1 MRIAIGYCWFPI
13 ALGYHLERALLEL
26 GHEVTYVGTPS
37 PHRAG
42 YDQTVPL
49 NELVQHLATLPDLY
63 LWVDP
68 GGRYFPPG
76 IEDLPIPTACYL
88 VDVHLGHWREQVARF
103 FDGVFIAQKD
113 YLPGFRRAVGHDQ
126 VHWLPLGAAPDVH
139 RRLDLPRIY
148 DVGFVGNISY
158 AHRST
163 PRARRL
169 KAIAARWR
177 TNDFYRHYTP
187 DEVGQVYSQSRIVFN
202 TSIAGDVNMRVF
214 EGTASGALVLTDSI
228 ANGLGELFEIGREIV
243 TYKNDADLFDK
254 IAYYLDHEDERQA
267 IAQAGYDRTH
277 TQHTYAHRMKWLLER
292 VTDPS
297 FRRVAPMRG
306 ADESKQWVARRE
318 VYTHLYALDAI
329 LDASR
334 RRKRGALQRAWDVLP
349 CFVRRLIF

>member
-1 MRIAIGYCWFPI
+1 MRIALGYCWTAI
-13 ALGYHLERALLEL
+13 TLGYHLERALLEL

-42 YDQTVPL
+42 YDQSVPV
-49 NELVQHLATLPDLY
+49 NELISHLPARPDLY
-63 LWVDP
+63 FWVDP

-76 IEDLPIPTACYL
+76 IEDLPLPTVCYL
-88 VDVHLGHWREQVARF
+88 VDVHLGHWRQQVARF

-113 YLPGFRRAVGHDQ
+113 YLSVFRKAAGHEQ
-126 VHWLPLGAAPDVH
+126 VYWLPLAAAPHVH
-139 RRLDLPRIY
+139 RRLGLPRIY

-177 TNDFYRHYTP
+177 TNDFYRQYMP
-187 DEVGQVYSQSRIVFN
+187 AEVGEVYSQSRIVFN

-214 EGTASGALVLTDSI
+214 EGTACGALVVTNST
-228 ANGLGELFEIGREIV
+228 ANGLNELFEVGREIV
-243 TYKNDADLFDK
+243 TYENDVDLFDK
-254 IAYYLDHEDERQA
+254 IVYYLEHEDERQA
-267 IAQAGYDRTH
+267 IAQAGYERTCA
-277 TQHTYAHRMKWLLER
+277 QHTYLHRMKWLLER

-297 FRRVAPMRG
+297 FRLLAPMRG
-306 ADESKQWVARRE
+306 ASRNERWAARRD
-318 VYTHLYALDAI
+318 VYTHLHAFDAI

-334 RRKRGALQRAWDVLP
+334 QRERGPLQRAWDVLP
-349 CFVRRLIF
+349 CFVRRLIL